1 MKDLFIILLHGVG
14 SNGED
19 LEAVGEFFKANHSNL
34 NFVAPNAP
42 FSFMNSKETYQW
54 FSITGV
60 NDENRFSRIKEARAH
75 FDQKIQEIITQNQLE
90 NHLDKVVFL
99 GFSQGSI
106 MALDAVVSGR
116 WPIAGLI
123 SIAGRLASPIN
134 NEMSKN
140 TKILLIHGESDTV
153 IPPSESQSAYQQM
166 HAANLNVEL
175 DILPAMG
182 HTISHS
188 ALQLSLDFLN
198 TI

>member
-1 MKDLFIILLHGVG
+1 MKDLFVILLHGVG

-19 LEAVGEFFKANHSNL
+19 LEAVGEFLKANHSNL
-34 NFVAPNAP
+34 NFVTPNAP
-42 FSFMNSKETYQW
+42 FSFMNSKEAYQW
-54 FSITGV
+54 FNIAGV
-60 NDENRFSRIKEARAH
+60 NEENRFSRIKEARAH

-99 GFSQGSI
+99 GFSQGAI

-134 NEMSKN
+134 NEINHN

-175 DILPAMG
+175 NILPATG

>member
-19 LEAVGEFFKANHSNL
+19 LEAVGDFFKANHSNL

-42 FSFMNSKETYQW
+42 FSFMNSKEGYQW

-134 NEMSKN
+134 NEINKH

-153 IPPSESQSAYQQM
+153 IPPTESQSAYQQM

-175 DILPAMG
+175 NILPATG

-188 ALQLSLDFLN
+188 ALQLSLDFLK

>member
-1 MKDLFIILLHGVG
+1 

-42 FSFMNSKETYQW
+42 FSFMNSKEAYQW

-75 FDQKIQEIITQNQLE
+75 FDQKIQEIITENQLE

-123 SIAGRLASPIN
+123 SIAGRLASPLN
-134 NEMSKN
+134 NEINKN

-153 IPPSESQSAYQQM
+153 IPPTESQSTYQQM

-175 DILPAMG
+175 DILPATG

>member
-1 MKDLFIILLHGVG
+1 MMRIALVGLKKPELIL
-14 SNGED
+14 
-19 LEAVGEFFKANHSNL
+19 
-34 NFVAPNAP
+34 
-42 FSFMNSKETYQW
+42 
-54 FSITGV
+54 
-60 NDENRFSRIKEARAH
+60 IK
-75 FDQKIQEIITQNQLE
+75 KIQEIINENQLE

-134 NEMSKN
+134 NEINKN

-166 HAANLNVEL
+166 HSANLNVEL
-175 DILPAMG
+175 NILPATG

-188 ALQLSLDFLN
+188 ALQLSLDFF
-198 TI
+198 